1 MVLSAKINLVP
12 NRATNNTNPSF
23 LQTKRAWAQLLVGPT
38 KTSSYGAQ
46 STSQSVPPPTSMS
59 SDVSTS
65 HPSSPSSIKS
75 PVFRIDRPILKALPN
90 LNQIEQNKHYFEEK
104 AFLYS

>member
-1 MVLSAKINLVP
+1 MALSAKINLVP
-12 NRATNNTNPSF
+12 NKATDSANSNF
-23 LQTKRAWAQLLVGPT
+23 LQTKRSWAQLLVGPT

-46 STSQSVPPPTSMS
+46 STSQSVSPPTSMI

-75 PVFRIDRPILKALPN
+75 PVLRIDRPILKGP
-90 LNQIEQNKHYFEEK
+90 QEGMQ
-104 AFLYS
+104 

>member
-12 NRATNNTNPSF
+12 NKATNNTNPSF
-23 LQTKRAWAQLLVGPT
+23 LQTKRSWAQLLVCPT

-46 STSQSVPPPTSMS
+46 STSQSVPPPTSMV

-65 HPSSPSSIKS
+65 PPSSPSSTRS
-75 PVFRIDRPILKALPN
+75 PDLRIDRPILKGTVRGTTFLDVTSV
-90 LNQIEQNKHYFEEK
+90 QNKE
-104 AFLYS
+104 